1 VADRGQYL
9 FAVARGLDAHLLG
22 DVSGLRD
29 AAIQVL
35 EHRGLQAVTCS
46 VDLAEFGEEA
56 LRRNLESLPWL
67 EDVARAHDDVVQA
80 TALRATTAPMRLVTI
95 CTDEASVR
103 ARLDEWYDGLQTALD
118 RVEGCHEWSVKA
130 FAALAPESDDDEPAS
145 KATSG
150 AAYLARK
157 RARASDKRAAADEAA
172 QVADVVHQELGRR
185 ARAMRR
191 LAPQDPRLTGF
202 PGTMILNGAYLVDDD
217 SRDTFRS
224 AAEEL
229 ARRYPD
235 AGIDIRGPWPPY
247 SFATLD

>member
-1 VADRGQYL
+1 MADRGQYL
-9 FAVARGLDAHLLG
+9 FAVARGLDTQQMG

-29 AAIQVL
+29 AAIQVI
-35 EHRGLQAVTCS
+35 EHRGLQAITCS

-67 EDVARAHDDVVQA
+67 EEVARAHDDVVRA
-80 TALRATTAPMRLVTI
+80 AALRATTAPMRLVTI
-95 CTDEASVR
+95 CSDEASVR

-130 FAALAPESDDDEPAS
+130 FAALPPESGDEPAS

-157 RARASDKRAAADEAA
+157 RARASDKQAAADEAA

-224 AAEEL
+224 KAEDL